1 MLDGSDKERLFREH
15 VSILGEKK
23 KKQFQKL
30 LEETS
35 EVGLVFCGIKLHSWL
50 LLKITLVTPW
60 KKARKL
66 IKKDPRY
73 ELYGEDDKVSF
84 TSLHMHIN

>member
-1 MLDGSDKERLFREH
+1 MYIHISQQVRQSTASWHATKKTLKKDSRWELADLLDGSDKERLFREH

-35 EVGLVFCGIKLHSWL
+35 EVC
-50 LLKITLVTPW
+50 
-60 KKARKL
+60 R
-66 IKKDPRY
+66 
-73 ELYGEDDKVSF
+73 
-84 TSLHMHIN
+84 

>member
-1 MLDGSDKERLFREH
+1 MLESSDKEKLFREH
-15 VSILGEKK
+15 VSVLAEKK

-35 EVGLVFCGIKLHSWL
+35 EVGCTHFIYNKTL
-50 LLKITLVTPW
+50 LCVIKITLVTPW

-73 ELYGEDDKVSF
+73 ELYGEDDKVTF
-84 TSLHMHIN
+84 CIVC